1 MVRNAREVINETAE
15 RYGWTRAEHRLHE
28 HVFARGAARMILGYS
43 STGRA
48 LSVAMY
54 FPEGVR
60 QYVGDP
66 EPMRSVGRGGLDV
79 VLSWLRTGDPDP
91 VDAHRAGL
99 VVIPCAAAKK
109 AHPLPASELY
119 DSAHFRFTLRAAQA
133 RAKATGARVAILS
146 AKHGL
151 VDPATQLSP
160 YDVTIGDPEATS
172 ARVVAGQLAVW
183 RIGYI
188 EALLP
193 ARYLALARAAAE
205 QLHRGGTVFR
215 LDDLY
220 GTAPGIG
227 YQRAVLADLLRR
239 P

>member
-1 MVRNAREVINETAE
+1 
-15 RYGWTRAEHRLHE
+15 
-28 HVFARGAARMILGYS
+28 
-43 STGRA
+43 
-48 LSVAMY
+48 MY
-54 FPEGVR
+54 FPDGIR
-60 QYVGDP
+60 HYVDGP
-66 EPMRSVGRGGLDV
+66 EPMRSVGRGGLAT
-79 VLSWLRTGDPDP
+79 VLAWLNTGDPDP
-91 VDAHRAGL
+91 VSPSRQSL
-99 VVIPCAAAKK
+99 VLIPCAASKLS
-109 AHPLPASELY
+109 HPAPAGELY

-160 YDVTIGDPEATS
+160 YDVTIGDPDVTS
-172 ARVVAGQLAVW
+172 ARVVAGQLAAW
-183 RIGYI
+183 RIGHI

-205 QLHRGGTVFR
+205 QLHRGSIVFR